1 MIILDVLLVIFFIAM
16 NAFFVIAEF
25 ALVKVRKSQI
35 DVLASSGRMGAKYA
49 QKVVNDLNSYLSAC
63 QLGITIASLA
73 LGWIGEPVVSALIG
87 PILNY
92 IGLDA
97 GMIHTVSIVVGF
109 LMITIL
115 HIVLGELVPKSLA
128 ILDAVKYSTATAMP
142 LVVFYKITY
151 PIMWLFNHATSGLLR
166 LMGRS
171 MAEDHGSAHSDE
183 EIMILA
189 EESYKHGLIDK
200 TELTYVD
207 NIFDCS
213 DKIVKDVMIP
223 RMDIVCVFKGD
234 SIDSV
239 LETAMREKYT
249 RYPVCIDNT
258 DNVVGFINIKD
269 IYEHKIRNDL
279 NGFDSLIRSIISVPE
294 GMPIN
299 DLLKKFQK
307 EKQNVAIVVDE
318 YGGTAG
324 IVTVEDILEEI
335 VGNLSDEFDEEEKEI
350 ESIGDNTYLVRGI
363 VGLDKISDLTGV
375 KLPEDEFDTLNG
387 FLTGQLGRI
396 PAVKEKPRVEYEG
409 LVFQVEKVS
418 GKRIVLVKITGIN
431 RPQNEGANNEGTGSQ

>member
-1 MIILDVLLVIFFIAM
+1 MIILDILLVIFFIAM

-35 DVLASSGRMGAKYA
+35 EVLASSGRIGAKYA

-87 PILNY
+87 PILSY
-92 IGLDA
+92 VGLDE
-97 GMIHTVSIVVGF
+97 GMIHTLSIGVGF

-142 LVVFYKITY
+142 LVIFYKITY

-171 MAEDHGSAHSDE
+171 MADDHGSPHSDE

-213 DKIVKDVMIP
+213 DKIVKDVMVP

-239 LETAMREKYT
+239 LETAMKEKYT
-249 RYPVCIDNT
+249 RYPVCVDNS

-279 NGFDSLIRSIISVPE
+279 DSFDGMIRNIISVPE

-307 EKQNVAIVVDE
+307 EKQNIAIVVDE

-335 VGNLSDEFDEEEKEI
+335 VGSLCDEFDEEEKEI
-350 ESIGDNTYLVRGI
+350 ESVGDNTYLVSGI

-375 KLPEDEFDTLNG
+375 KLPEDEYDTLNG

-396 PAVKEKPRVEYEG
+396 PAVKEKPRIEYEG
-409 LVFQVEKVS
+409 LVFQVEKVA

-431 RPQNEGANNEGTGSQ
+431 KPQNEGSNNEVTESQ